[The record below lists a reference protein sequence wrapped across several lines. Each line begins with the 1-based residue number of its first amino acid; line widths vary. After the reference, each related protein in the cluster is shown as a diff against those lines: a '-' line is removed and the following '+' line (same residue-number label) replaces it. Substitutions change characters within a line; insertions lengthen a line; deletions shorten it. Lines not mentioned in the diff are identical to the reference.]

1 MEMGKQNPVESI
13 NSDGKGKLR
22 KYILTEQYNPN
33 NLIFTELSNLIYSKR
48 GKKRRLFR
56 DIPENQKEGIIDIL
70 NLFLKNLSI
79 ADIGKRTPLYLKKL
93 RNLATEVLSNILTQI
108 TEVLSNILTQIK
120 GHDLDRFDEILNI
133 LYDNTLHDIYTL
145 LTFEKSDG
153 EISSSVEYIKIMLSI
168 IESVFFTKPQDIPS
182 NPLISTEKIDDE
194 NIGLIENTLNDYIE
208 WAKCEK
214 MSIDYL
220 ISLISKYVSGCDY
233 ADEEILKIYC
243 ELIGDLLKIRSILFK
258 QNFIES
264 LMIDFNAYLHANN
277 LTFYLFS
284 YFVKG
289 KLTEIKT
296 IDKQELLVF
305 LKEVKTF
312 IHEFY
317 MMYYLITEK
326 ETASVIIAKHKNRQ
340 KGIGIKTNISIDL
353 LYSLRHFCDYFLTV
367 LDIAIT
373 QNKDQSAHV
382 EYMKVF
388 KKEVYRI
395 MELINIGVSQKSDIL
410 IFIPSNQLSREIF
423 GIIFSIVDLHT
434 YVDGY
439 LLYSEY
445 VRNAKI

>member
-1 MEMGKQNPVESI
+1 MGEQNPVESI
-13 NSDGKGKLR
+13 NSEGKSKSR
-22 KYILTEQYNPN
+22 KYILTEQYNSN
-33 NLIFTELSNLIYSKR
+33 NPIFTELSHLIYSKR

-56 DIPENQKEGIIDIL
+56 DIPENQRENIINIL
-70 NLFLKNLSI
+70 NLFLKNLLI
-79 ADIGKRTPLYLKKL
+79 ADIGKRTPLYLKRL
-93 RNLATEVLSNILTQI
+93 RNLTIEVLSD
-108 TEVLSNILTQIK
+108 ILTQIK

-133 LYDNTLHDIYTL
+133 LYDNTLHDMYTL
-145 LTFEKSDG
+145 LTLEKSDG
-153 EISSSVEYIKIMLSI
+153 ETSLSVEYIKIMLSI
-168 IESVFFTKPQDIPS
+168 IESVFFTKPQNIPS
-182 NPLISTEKIDDE
+182 NPLISTEKIDK
-194 NIGLIENTLNDYIE
+194 NVGPIENTLNDYIE

-243 ELIGDLLKIRSILFK
+243 ELIGDLLKIRSILSE

-296 IDKQELLVF
+296 IDKQGLLVF

-317 MMYYLITEK
+317 MMYYLITEEK
-326 ETASVIIAKHKNRQ
+326 TASVIITKPKNRK
-340 KGIGIKTNISIDL
+340 KGVGIVTDISIDL

-373 QNKDQSAHV
+373 QNKDQSAHI
-382 EYMKVF
+382 EYMKEF
-388 KKEVYRI
+388 KREVDRI
-395 MELINIGVSQKSDIL
+395 IELINRKNPQESDIL

-423 GIIFSIVDLHT
+423 GIIFSIIDLYN

-445 VRNAKI
+445 VRNAKIEPDSGISMIIN